1 VQYFLKNRLQ
11 SAITLKNAILSQ
23 KILKLKKIFFSV
35 RLSFWFTAHTSL
47 FWNDFVTSRKS
58 SDLFPE
64 EIIIRRVSAPLVVKL
79 LGSKGS
85 TDRFLSIVNV
95 LLTSPSIFACKAPL
109 TPLFYIIAWIIFKII
124 KKVVCRLFRNFV
136 LYVNYAQS
144 ILLKLLINEFCAS
157 ISEIFNCPKS
167 ISLTTV
173 TYIYIL
179 YCVTHFY
186 KAFWILFFSAENFQ
200 TNLITYIFDVEIAF
214 VN

>member
-1 VQYFLKNRLQ
+1 MQYFLKNRLQ

-35 RLSFWFTAHTSL
+35 RLSFWSTAHTSL

-95 LLTSPSIFACKAPL
+95 LLTSPSIFAYKAPL
-109 TPLFYIIAWIIFKII
+109 TPLFYVIAWVIFKII
-124 KKVVCRLFRNFV
+124 KKSLS
-136 LYVNYAQS
+136 S
-144 ILLKLLINEFCAS
+144 IQKFCT
-157 ISEIFNCPKS
+157 IR
-167 ISLTTV
+167 
-173 TYIYIL
+173 
-179 YCVTHFY
+179 
-186 KAFWILFFSAENFQ
+186 
-200 TNLITYIFDVEIAF
+200 
-214 VN
+214 